1 MRPSLS
7 SSISKPVVPIFNY
20 STLMY
25 SSETSLY
32 SISKF
37 DHQETVVDAAEE
49 KKLAED
55 VISEVNVIVYL
66 YLSTFGLIALYEHS
80 NLSSFGN
87 YLF

>member
-32 SISKF
+32 SSKF